1 MSEKGYLVRGGLI
14 VDGKGNKAYAGDI
27 VIEGERIKEILPP
40 GAKAPDLEEIAAF
53 GKIVSPGFID
63 CHSHSDAY
71 LIIEPQAPS
80 KISQGVTTEIN
91 GQCGGSI
98 APRYG
103 EARLSSDWA
112 TLLGE
117 RLTWH
122 SLEEYREVLE
132 EARPAI
138 NTIEFVGHN
147 TLRSSV
153 VGYKGRE
160 ATGEE
165 LKKMKYLLEA
175 SLDQGAWGLTT
186 GLIYQP
192 GKYSTPS
199 EVEMLASA
207 AAKKGGFYATH
218 MRSEGDTILEA
229 IDEVIALAKATG
241 IRAEISHLKTS
252 GKRNWSKIDAVIEK
266 ISGAID
272 SGYLIGS
279 DRYPYTAAGTDLD
292 IVFPDWA
299 GEGAAKAE
307 MERLRDSAIRQRIVD
322 EINSSTRDWSLV
334 MIGGV
339 WCEENKKYSGRIVAD
354 IIRTEG
360 CSAGELVCRILER
373 DECRTGGFFFGMS
386 EDNLAKIYS
395 QSWILPGSDASL
407 RAPWGP
413 LGADHPHPR
422 AYGTMP
428 EFFRRLRA
436 LGFSREETIKRM
448 TGDAAK
454 RFEISSRGVIEKGAF
469 ADIVVFDENEFKSNS
484 TYLNPHRFS
493 SGVEAVFVNGALS
506 YRKGEFTEER
516 RGKFLA
522 KA

>member
-1 MSEKGYLVRGGLI
+1 MV
-14 VDGKGNKAYAGDI
+14 
-27 VIEGERIKEILPP
+27 
-40 GAKAPDLEEIAAF
+40 
-53 GKIVSPGFID
+53 
-63 CHSHSDAY
+63 
-71 LIIEPQAPS
+71 
-80 KISQGVTTEIN
+80 
-91 GQCGGSI
+91 
-98 APRYG
+98 
-103 EARLSSDWA
+103 
-112 TLLGE
+112 
-117 RLTWH
+117 
-122 SLEEYREVLE
+122 
-132 EARPAI
+132 
-138 NTIEFVGHN
+138 
-147 TLRSSV
+147 
-153 VGYKGRE
+153 
-160 ATGEE
+160 
-165 LKKMKYLLEA
+165 
-175 SLDQGAWGLTT
+175 
-186 GLIYQP
+186 
-192 GKYSTPS
+192 
-199 EVEMLASA
+199 
-207 AAKKGGFYATH
+207 
-218 MRSEGDTILEA
+218 
-229 IDEVIALAKATG
+229 
-241 IRAEISHLKTS
+241 
-252 GKRNWSKIDAVIEK
+252 
-266 ISGAID
+266 
-272 SGYLIGS
+272 
-279 DRYPYTAAGTDLD
+279 
-292 IVFPDWA
+292 
-299 GEGAAKAE
+299 
-307 MERLRDSAIRQRIVD
+307 
-322 EINSSTRDWSLV
+322 
-334 MIGGV
+334 
-339 WCEENKKYSGRIVAD
+339 RIVAD

-386 EDNLAKIYS
+386 EENLAKIYS